1 MRHLRLDFKRNWDL
15 YLMAIPM
22 VAYYVI
28 FHYGPMYGLQIAF
41 LNYNP
46 VRGFAN
52 SPFVGLKHFQ
62 RFLATSANWQYIF
75 NTLRLS
81 LASLIF
87 SYPLPILL
95 GLMLNALPN
104 KRYRKALQTTLYLPH
119 FVSVVILVGILS
131 LFSNSQVGVVNQLLR
146 TLGGRPVKFDTARTF
161 VPLYVLSGIWNSA
174 GWSTIIYTGAL
185 TGISMELYEAAIVD
199 GATKLQRIRHIE
211 LPALL
216 PTVSITLIMA
226 IGGIMSVGWE
236 KVYLMQKPF
245 NLSVS
250 EIISTYT
257 YKTGII
263 NAQFSYSA
271 SIGLFNSVVNFVLL
285 VFANTVS
292 RRVSGTGFW

>member
-1 MRHLRLDFKRNWDL
+1 MKHLRLDLKRNWDL

-22 VAYYVI
+22 IAYYLI

-62 RFLATSANWQYIF
+62 RFLSMSISWQYIF

-81 LASLIF
+81 LSSLIF

-95 GLMLNALPN
+95 ALMLNALPN
-104 KRYRKALQTTLYLPH
+104 KRYRKTLQTTLYLPH
-119 FVSVVILVGILS
+119 FVSVVIVVGILS
-131 LFSNSQVGVVNQLLR
+131 LFSNSQVGVVNQLIR
-146 TLGGRPVKFDTARTF
+146 FLGGTPVNFDTANSF
-161 VPLYVLSGIWNSA
+161 VSLYVLSGIWNSA

-263 NAQFSYSA
+263 NAQFSFSA
-271 SIGLFNSVVNFVLL
+271 AIGLFNSVINFVLL

-292 RRVSGTGFW
+292 RKVSGTGFW